1 MKRNKSRSGQA
12 LVMVTMS
19 LTLMIGMLGLAVD
32 MGWGYFR
39 REAAQTAADAAAA
52 AVVQAAMAS
61 SPNSQSCGSNNVWCG
76 SPAGTATAC
85 PDTPPA
91 SPVTSF
97 DYGCA
102 LALANG
108 FANSAGGSQTV
119 TIQANATSSAPNV
132 PGTAVSYWATVRIS
146 ENAVPFFCAPG
157 GGGGLL
163 SSSAV
168 TTAGVTSTPGT
179 ISNTCLYVLSPS
191 GTDAFEIANGASV
204 KTSSC
209 GIYVNS
215 NAATAMQVTGG
226 ATVTSSS
233 VKVVGGVSVSNGGS
247 ISSTPATGVGSV
259 ADPLISLPSLTP
271 ASSCNSGN
279 YTNWQAV
286 PYALTAGTYCGL
298 SVGNGMSAVLGA
310 GNYIINGGTFSVQ
323 GGSTLTA
330 TSGVLIYLTN
340 GATVNIANGANV
352 TMSPQTSGSYQ
363 GVLFFQD
370 RSMTSPGSSTFAGGA
385 SMVLSGS
392 LYFPY
397 ALLNINNGSNVQT
410 EGIVA
415 GSVNFQGG
423 SQTLQQATS
432 GSQTGLMTP
441 GVSTASMIQ

>member
-1 MKRNKSRSGQA
+1 
-12 LVMVTMS
+12 
-19 LTLMIGMLGLAVD
+19 
-32 MGWGYFR
+32 
-39 REAAQTAADAAAA
+39 
-52 AVVQAAMAS
+52 
-61 SPNSQSCGSNNVWCG
+61 
-76 SPAGTATAC
+76 
-85 PDTPPA
+85 
-91 SPVTSF
+91 
-97 DYGCA
+97 
-102 LALANG
+102 
-108 FANSAGGSQTV
+108 
-119 TIQANATSSAPNV
+119 
-132 PGTAVSYWATVRIS
+132 
-146 ENAVPFFCAPG
+146 
-157 GGGGLL
+157 
-163 SSSAV
+163 
-168 TTAGVTSTPGT
+168 
-179 ISNTCLYVLSPS
+179 
-191 GTDAFEIANGASV
+191 
-204 KTSSC
+204 
-209 GIYVNS
+209 
-215 NAATAMQVTGG
+215 
-226 ATVTSSS
+226 
-233 VKVVGGVSVSNGGS
+233 
-247 ISSTPATGVGSV
+247 
-259 ADPLISLPSLTP
+259 
-271 ASSCNSGN
+271 
-279 YTNWQAV
+279 
-286 PYALTAGTYCGL
+286 
-298 SVGNGMSAVLGA
+298 MSAVLGA

>member
-1 MKRNKSRSGQA
+1 
-12 LVMVTMS
+12 
-19 LTLMIGMLGLAVD
+19 
-32 MGWGYFR
+32 
-39 REAAQTAADAAAA
+39 
-52 AVVQAAMAS
+52 MAS

-91 SPVTSF
+91 SPVTTF

-132 PGTAVSYWATVRIS
+132 PGTAVSYWATVRIG
-146 ENAVPFFCAPG
+146 ENALPFFGAPG
-157 GGGGLL
+157 GGGLL
-163 SSSAV
+163 GSSAV
-168 TTAGVTSTPGT
+168 TTAGITSTPST
-179 ISNTCLYVLSPS
+179 ISRTCLYVLSPS
-191 GTDAFEIANGASV
+191 ATDAFYIANGASV

-215 NAATAMQVTGG
+215 NAATAMLVTGG

-233 VKVVGGVSVSNGGS
+233 VKVVGGWSTSNGGT
-247 ISSTPATGVGSV
+247 ISSTPTTGVSAA
-259 ADPLISLPSLTP
+259 ADPFKNLPSLTP
-271 ASSCNSGN
+271 AGSCNSGN
-279 YTNWQAV
+279 YSNWQAT
-286 PYALTAGTYCGL
+286 PYSLSAGTYCGL
-298 SVGNGMSAVLGA
+298 NVGNKMTAVLGA
-310 GNYIINGGTFSVQ
+310 GVYIINGGTFSVDS
-323 GGSTLTA
+323 GSTLTA

-340 GATVNIANGANV
+340 GATVSIANGANV
-352 TMSPQTSGSYQ
+352 TMSPQSSGTYE
-363 GVLFFQD
+363 GVLFYQD
-370 RSMTSPGSSTFAGGA
+370 RSMTSPGSSTFAGGS

-397 ALLNINNGSNVQT
+397 ALLYINNGSNVQT

-423 SQTLQQATS
+423 SQTLERATS
-432 GSQTGLMTP
+432 ESQTGLINP
-441 GVSTASMIQ
+441 GVPSASMIQ